1 MKHGRRRFPLAVE
14 AGRIGAAGLVGVT
27 GMVGVMAAALFMLL
41 TGAAFALPGVA
52 APVAAW
58 STSPPRSAGAGVRTQ
73 SVAPGWQSI
82 NLPATGS
89 YFTLYVPASWDQTSP
104 APLVV
109 FLHGAGGTPE
119 DYEAFVAPAAEL
131 VGSVVAAPKSSSDE
145 GWGLGND
152 DATIAAAAATAE
164 AMLSIDPTKV
174 SIAGHS
180 AGGAYAY
187 LTAYYTV
194 DHYSAVFTLSAP
206 FYQVTAVADP
216 AYKAPIHMYY
226 GTTDP
231 NYTGGSFAQLEQQW
245 TALGVP
251 FETDVETGF
260 GHSNWPPSSMAAGFQ
275 FLAAKTYGTTCS
287 ADATHLCL
295 QQGRYRVSVTWQDPG
310 GATGPGSVV
319 AGATSTDSGLLWFFD
334 PTNWEMLVK
343 VLDGCAVNQ
352 RIWVFSAATTNVQ
365 YTLTVAD
372 TVTGQVKTY
381 QNGAGQLAGALADT
395 NAFAACP

>member
-1 MKHGRRRFPLAVE
+1 MGALALPF
-14 AGRIGAAGLVGVT
+14 AGS
-27 GMVGVMAAALFMLL
+27 
-41 TGAAFALPGVA
+41 AFALPGVA
-52 APVAAW
+52 GPVAAGAPLPAAATPP
-58 STSPPRSAGAGVRTQ
+58 TSPAPQARPAATVVARAGVWAQR
-73 SVAPGWQSI
+73 VPHGWQSI
-82 NLPATGS
+82 NLPSTGS
-89 YFTLYVPASWDQTSP
+89 YFALYVPASWNQTSP

-119 DYEAFVAPAAEL
+119 DYEEFLAPAAEMA
-131 VGSVVAAPKSSSDE
+131 GSVVAAPKSSSDA
-145 GWGLGND
+145 GWGVGND

-164 AMLSIDPTKV
+164 ALLSIDPTKV

-187 LTAYYTV
+187 LTAYYTA
-194 DHYSAVFTLSAP
+194 DHYSAVFSLSAP
-206 FYQVTAVADP
+206 FYPVTAVADP

-231 NYTGGSFAQLEQQW
+231 NYTGGSFAALEQQW
-245 TALGVP
+245 AALGVAY
-251 FETDVETGF
+251 ENDIETGF
-260 GHSNWPPSSMAAGFQ
+260 GHSNWPPDSMAEGFQ
-275 FLAAKTYGTTCS
+275 FLAAKTYGITCT

-295 QQGRYRVSVTWQDPG
+295 LGGRYRVGVSWLDPT
-310 GATGPGSVV
+310 GASGSGSVV
-319 AGATSTDSGLLWFFD
+319 PGASSTDSGLLWFFD

-365 YTLTVAD
+365 YTLTVTD

-381 QNGAGQLAGALADT
+381 QNGAGQLAAALADT
-395 NAFAACP
+395 DAFAACP